1 MKENSMKLKLIAGAI
16 VLLTSANFAHA
27 QDANMSFFLT
37 SVNPGNGADLG
48 GLEGADAYCNS
59 LATSAGSSGKTWKAY
74 LSSNAENA
82 RDRIGNGPWIN
93 AKGVTV
99 ATDVANLHSDA
110 NMLSKENTIDEMSN
124 VINGR
129 GDAPNRHD
137 ILTGS
142 NAEGMLEG
150 SACQNWTTSGEGSA
164 MVGHHDRTGGGANP
178 TSWNNAHPSRGC
190 GLEDLRGT
198 GGDGLFMCFAAN

>member
-1 MKENSMKLKLIAGAI
+1 MKLKLVASAIA
-16 VLLTSANFAHA
+16 LFASVSFAQA
-27 QDANMSFFLT
+27 QDTNMSFFLT

-48 GLEGADAYCNS
+48 GLEGADAYCTS
-59 LATSAGSSGKTWKAY
+59 LATSAGSSGETWKAY
-74 LSSNAENA
+74 LSSSAENA
-82 RDRIGNGPWIN
+82 RDRIGAGPWIN

-110 NMLSKENTIDEMSN
+110 NMLSKENTIDENGN

-129 GDAPNRHD
+129 GDEPNRHD

-142 NAEGMLEG
+142 NTEGALEG
-150 SACQNWTTSGEGSA
+150 GACKDWTSSGEGSA

-178 TSWNNAHPSRGC
+178 TSWGSAHPSKGC

-198 GGDGLFMCFAAN
+198 GGDGLFMCFAAK